1 LYIRA
6 LGTDPSCSA
15 ANPCIFE
22 FRGSV
27 PGPNSFGASSR
38 IIPDIDGDGYDD
50 ILISSHR
57 ENGSVGRVYL
67 FYGRSQAAW
76 KLLATADD
84 AACPTAGGAKYIP
97 TSVADRFFDGDGGA
111 DTFFGQL
118 HGYTTVDNRTVDAG
132 VLFTVPA
139 SLESI
144 HKLFVHSTTVIQGW
158 DGGIP
163 TTARIQEL
171 NYGPDSLPISA
182 FGFGAEAIGFVNF
195 IRGPAKDL
203 LVTQPRADKFHLFA
217 DGTSLGFTSGSPVIV
232 SGSTPGRNFGASLA
246 YGDLNLDGRP
256 DIVKGENFT
265 PGPFERL
272 TPWVFY
278 NTGPANKEF

>member
-1 LYIRA
+1 
-6 LGTDPSCSA
+6 
-15 ANPCIFE
+15 
-22 FRGSV
+22 
-27 PGPNSFGASSR
+27 
-38 IIPDIDGDGYDD
+38 
-50 ILISSHR
+50 
-57 ENGSVGRVYL
+57 
-67 FYGRSQAAW
+67 
-76 KLLATADD
+76 
-84 AACPTAGGAKYIP
+84 
-97 TSVADRFFDGDGGA
+97 
-111 DTFFGQL
+111 
-118 HGYTTVDNRTVDAG
+118 
-132 VLFTVPA
+132 
-139 SLESI
+139 

-256 DIVKGENFT
+256 DIVIGENFT

-278 NTGPANKEF
+278 NTGPANKEFDATAGRGFSQSRLLSSSTPSDLGIGLAVGDFNADGKPDLAAGDNLDGSGRVTVWY